1 MLDSIHNNEG
11 VWRLSIFIFMLI
23 TLALWEVI
31 SPRRKKAKSNAIQS
45 TNLNINNRRI
55 NNVLIVI
62 IDTILVRLLVPLLP
76 VAVAVYASQNSLGLF
91 NLFELPLWLVLP
103 LSLLILDCII
113 YWQHRLFHAVPMFWR
128 LHRMHHTDVE
138 FDFTTAIRFHP
149 IEIILSILLKLAVI
163 LLLGAPAIAV
173 MIFEILLSS
182 SALFNHS
189 NIKLPASVDKVL
201 RHFIV
206 TPDMH
211 RVHHSVYQT
220 ETDSNFGFNIPWW
233 DKIFGTYCA
242 QPKDGHLNMS
252 IGIESFREQQDSRI
266 DKLLLQP
273 FRTK

>member
-1 MLDSIHNNEG
+1 MLESIHNNEG
-11 VWRLSIFIFMLI
+11 TWRLGIFIFMLFA
-23 TLALWEVI
+23 LALWEVI
-31 SPRRKKAKSNAIQS
+31 SPRRKNSKRANFH
-45 TNLNINNRRI
+45 LNNRRL
-55 NNVLIVI
+55 NNVLVVI
-62 IDTILVRLLVPLLP
+62 IDTLLVRLLVPLLP
-76 VAVAVYASQNSLGLF
+76 VGVAVYANKNSIGIFYLID
-91 NLFELPLWLVLP
+91 LPTWLVFL

-149 IEIILSILLKLAVI
+149 IEIILSILLKLVVI

-173 MIFEILLSS
+173 MVFEILLSS

-189 NIKLPASVDKVL
+189 NIKISKPVDKIL
-201 RHFIV
+201 RFFIV

-233 DKIFGTYCA
+233 DRLFGTYID
-242 QPKDGHLNMS
+242 QPRDGHNEMS
-252 IGIESFREQQDSRI
+252 IGIETFRDEKDSRI
-266 DKLLLQP
+266 DQLLLQP
-273 FRTK
+273 FRSNR

>member
-1 MLDSIHNNEG
+1 MLDSINTNESF
-11 VWRLSIFIFMLI
+11 WRLGIFVFMLI
-23 TLALWEVI
+23 ALALWEVF
-31 SPRRKKAKSNAIQS
+31 SPRRKKPPSNSAQ
-45 TNLNINNRRI
+45 INNRRI
-55 NNVLIVI
+55 NNILIVV
-62 IDTILVRLLVPLLP
+62 IDTILVRLLVPILP
-76 VAVAVYASQNSLGLF
+76 VGAAIYVSQNSLGLF
-91 NLFELPLWLVLP
+91 NLLELPMWLVII

-113 YWQHRLFHAVPMFWR
+113 YWQHRLFHAMPMFWR

-149 IEIILSILLKLAVI
+149 IEIILSILLKLIVI

-189 NIKLPASVDKVL
+189 NIKLPTSVDRVL
-201 RHFIV
+201 RLFIV

-233 DKIFGTYCA
+233 DKIFGTYTD
-242 QPKDGHLNMS
+242 QPKDGHINMS
-252 IGIESFREQQDSRI
+252 IGIENFREEEDSRI

-273 FRTK
+273 FRPK